1 MSSTSRSKEIDG
13 QNTDVLLQYYADRI
27 LVVVTQFGKVGNL
40 IQASIPSTAPLL
52 VPSDAPDAGEDQL
65 PQPPPSIQLTPLM
78 GSAQSDHMHTLN
90 SLYASQIATL
100 VWLAEEEALRPT
112 RRNVVVGLAL
122 RRTDSETIP
131 ALVDVEK
138 RTFVQI
144 MGVVREALASREDSS
159 T

>member
-27 LVVVTQFGKVGNL
+27 LVVVTQFGKVGSL
-40 IQASIPSTAPLL
+40 IQASISSTAPLL
-52 VPSDAPDAGEDQL
+52 VPSDAPDADEDQL

-78 GSAQSDHMHTLN
+78 GSTQSDHMHTLN

-100 VWLAEEEALRPT
+100 VWLAEEEALRPI

-138 RTFVQI
+138 RTFIQI
-144 MGVVREALASREDSS
+144 MGVVGEALASQKE
-159 T
+159 

>member
-1 MSSTSRSKEIDG
+1 MSSTSRSQEIDG

-27 LVVVTQFGKVGNL
+27 LVVVTQFGKVGGL

-52 VPSDAPDAGEDQL
+52 VPSDAPHADEDQL

-122 RRTDSETIP
+122 RRTDSETMPGLI
-131 ALVDVEK
+131 DVEK

-144 MGVVREALASREDSS
+144 MGMVREALASQKDSS

>member
-27 LVVVTQFGKVGNL
+27 LVVVTQFGKVGSL

-52 VPSDAPDAGEDQL
+52 VPSDAPDADEDQL

-100 VWLAEEEALRPT
+100 VWLAEETLRPS

-131 ALVDVEK
+131 ALIDVEK

-144 MGVVREALASREDSS
+144 MGVVREALASQEDSS
-159 T
+159 A